1 MHITPLMRRDQIL
14 PLFLGILPLL
24 QPTCTGREGRLSTAK
39 PEQRSDSCN
48 FSTSSTNTDKQLS
61 PNSSLLPMKPARQFF
76 KIPPNARF
84 GNFAEVIEVEG
95 YHFLTLKPLPHKQ
108 TIF

>member
-1 MHITPLMRRDQIL
+1 
-14 PLFLGILPLL
+14 
-24 QPTCTGREGRLSTAK
+24 
-39 PEQRSDSCN
+39 
-48 FSTSSTNTDKQLS
+48 
-61 PNSSLLPMKPARQFF
+61 MKPARQFF